1 MIRKLKGPDHI
12 ADHIEKRGYR
22 HNYVLYYTGADY
34 YDLPYW
40 TFVHLAKDAGA
51 TVELHRL
58 AVADTLAIDRYLDEN
73 CLVLPEET
81 GRKESVREMKKR
93 NKDIEKIKHLVENG
107 SKRWVRYDE
116 GALLYSVGIHTFQ
129 RLAKDAKACYRV
141 GGVTLIDTQK
151 LDKFIEA
158 FEVEE
163 DD

>member
-1 MIRKLKGPDHI
+1 MIRKVKGPDHI

-116 GALLYSVGIHTFQ
+116 GALL
-129 RLAKDAKACYRV
+129 
-141 GGVTLIDTQK
+141 
-151 LDKFIEA
+151 
-158 FEVEE
+158 
-163 DD
+163 

>member
-58 AVADTLAIDRYLDEN
+58 AVADTLVIDRYFDEN

-107 SKRWVRYDE
+107 SKSGYVMMKEHCSTRSAFIRSRDW
-116 GALLYSVGIHTFQ
+116 Q
-129 RLAKDAKACYRV
+129 RMLRHVTGLAA
-141 GGVTLIDTQK
+141 
-151 LDKFIEA
+151 
-158 FEVEE
+158 
-163 DD
+163 